1 MSTLIK
7 QDMEK
12 GIRKE
17 GSVILIV
24 NAHSRKG
31 ERFFSRA
38 KDMLVSRGVYL
49 AASFSVRDPERLPE
63 VVRDAIACKCKL
75 IIIGGGDGTISAVVD
90 YLAYQDVILG
100 ILPLGTENNFART
113 LGIPLALDGAVDVVA
128 HGKVVDVDLG
138 KVNGDYFANVS
149 SIGLTTMV
157 ARRVS
162 RRLKRFFGRVAYVIV
177 GAKCI
182 FFFKPFHCHFIAKE
196 RNITVKTH
204 QVVIANG
211 RFHGGEVVVPN
222 AHANNHMLVVFT
234 MGENS
239 RWQLLKS
246 WIAFHLGKHTL
257 LHESNLFFTREVYIE
272 TDTPQYIDIDGEV
285 TIQTPVHFS
294 VAERALKVV
303 VPSEFKEQAG

>member
-1 MSTLIK
+1 MLTK

-12 GIRKE
+12 GIRE
-17 GSVILIV
+17 ERSVVLIV

-31 ERFFSRA
+31 ERLFFQA
-38 KDMLVSRGVYL
+38 KDMLVSRGISL

-63 VVRDAIACKCKL
+63 VVREAIACKCKL

-90 YLAYQDVILG
+90 YFAYQDIVLG

-113 LGIPLALDGAVDVVA
+113 LGIPLALDGAVDVIA

-157 ARRVS
+157 ARKVS

-182 FFFKPFHCHFIAKE
+182 FFFKPFNCHFIAKE
-196 RNITVKTH
+196 KNITVKTH
-204 QVVIANG
+204 QVIIANG
-211 RFHGGEVVVPN
+211 RFHGGDLVVPN
-222 AHANNHMLVVFT
+222 AHTDNHMLVVFT

-239 RWQLLKS
+239 RWQLLKT

-257 LHESNLFFTREVYIE
+257 LRESNLFSTREVCIE
-272 TDTPQYIDIDGEV
+272 TDTPQYVSIDGEV
-285 TIQTPVHFS
+285 TIQTPIHFS

-303 VPSEFKEQAG
+303 VSSEFEEQAG